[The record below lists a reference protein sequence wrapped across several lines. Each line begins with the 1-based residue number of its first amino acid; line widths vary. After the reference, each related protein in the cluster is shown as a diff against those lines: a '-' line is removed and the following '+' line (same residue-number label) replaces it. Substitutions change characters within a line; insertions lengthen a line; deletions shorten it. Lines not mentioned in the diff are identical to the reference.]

1 VEGDFE
7 LKYLYCSRLAED
19 LSPPLPVFF
28 FCLSWHLLLNEDS
41 LRVTKIFLKQ
51 VNDFPVTILFSA
63 LANHTRKP
71 FRDSN
76 LGDRIEEI

>member
-1 VEGDFE
+1 
-7 LKYLYCSRLAED
+7 
-19 LSPPLPVFF
+19 
-28 FCLSWHLLLNEDS
+28 